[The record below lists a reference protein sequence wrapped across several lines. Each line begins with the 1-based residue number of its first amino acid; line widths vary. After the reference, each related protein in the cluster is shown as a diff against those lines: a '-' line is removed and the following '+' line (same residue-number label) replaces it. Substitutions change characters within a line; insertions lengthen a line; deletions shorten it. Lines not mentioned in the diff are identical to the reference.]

1 MLLERINVARRDAPL
16 VRWRAAVESITC
28 GRYWDPDPS
37 ARISF
42 LFLRRAFAAIRAQHA
57 FARAERALQERAP
70 LDKVL
75 LYVCPHAAVYVS
87 SCCCV
92 CVLMLLC
99 ICPHAAVYV
108 SSCCCVC
115 VLMLLY
121 MCPHAAYV
129 SSCCCVCVLMLLCM
143 CPHAAPLDKEA
154 ALLLQ
159 QAAPFSDRAKMKQ
172 ALANSL
178 PVGMRVLRVRALQTY
193 EPATAEELAFK
204 QDDVITICATTKA
217 G

>member
-1 MLLERINVARRDAPL
+1 VLLERINVARRDAPL
-16 VRWRAAVESITC
+16 LRWRAAVESITC

-42 LFLRRAFAAIRAQHA
+42 LFLRRAFAAIRSQHA
-57 FARAERALQERAP
+57 FARAERALQER
-70 LDKVL
+70 
-75 LYVCPHAAVYVS
+75 
-87 SCCCV
+87 
-92 CVLMLLC
+92 
-99 ICPHAAVYV
+99 
-108 SSCCCVC
+108 
-115 VLMLLY
+115 
-121 MCPHAAYV
+121 
-129 SSCCCVCVLMLLCM
+129 
-143 CPHAAPLDKEA
+143 APLDKEA

-172 ALANSL
+172 ALANAL

-193 EPATAEELAFK
+193 EPATAEELAFR